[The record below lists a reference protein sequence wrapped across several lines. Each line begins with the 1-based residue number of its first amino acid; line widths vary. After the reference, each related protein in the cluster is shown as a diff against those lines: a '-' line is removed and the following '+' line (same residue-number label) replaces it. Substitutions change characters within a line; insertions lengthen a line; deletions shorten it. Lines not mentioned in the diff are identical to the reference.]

1 MNKNY
6 CRIYKA
12 KKIEQGKPIGFDI
25 DTIRVIDNDGVLYI
39 HKNGECVLTAD
50 SICFLQM
57 LDVKECKYLE
67 SRALVDSVL
76 YWFILKNYNIKIRV
90 NKEPEQNIVLIPHI
104 LNLAE
109 RVK

>member
-39 HKNGECVLTAD
+39 HK
-50 SICFLQM
+50 
-57 LDVKECKYLE
+57 K
-67 SRALVDSVL
+67 
-76 YWFILKNYNIKIRV
+76 W
-90 NKEPEQNIVLIPHI
+90 
-104 LNLAE
+104 
-109 RVK
+109 